1 MGVILSKGM
10 SLLKLGKGVGEE
22 LKVTVV
28 HMCSFHCSE

>member
-22 LKVTVV
+22 LKVSAHV
-28 HMCSFHCSE
+28 FLPL